1 MIENWT
7 YHDKAYDGSS
17 KNIPCTV
24 DSIAQGKSYCSQQ
37 FFLSLMII
45 NQVISDRN
53 YLGDFTDA
61 IDRFSKV
68 SSQWTDEQ
76 KFKKATELIIHSL
89 THSISF
95 SNERKKQ
102 VRDS

>member
-7 YHDKAYDGSS
+7 YHDKAYDDSS

-24 DSIAQGKSYCSQQ
+24 DSIAQGKSYYCSQQ

-53 YLGDFTDA
+53 YLGGFTDA
-61 IDRFSKV
+61 TVLLKCALKNNGTGGYQHQC
-68 SSQWTDEQ
+68 SQ
-76 KFKKATELIIHSL
+76 
-89 THSISF
+89 
-95 SNERKKQ
+95 
-102 VRDS
+102 